1 MKRYLFVFAAVL
13 LLVLGMA
20 LVIYPQLPAQ
30 VPVHWNAAG
39 EVDGWGPRAEVLM
52 HAPFLVV
59 LGLLWLVLPKVS
71 PRRFAVEGFEATWW
85 FSGMAMVALLGYMQC
100 VHLWAAW
107 QGGFAMDRAIVGG
120 LGAFFVVAGNVMGKV
135 RRNFWLGV
143 RTPWTLANERVWY
156 ATHRLAART
165 MVAGG
170 LLAIV
175 VALAGWPGVI
185 GIAGLLSG
193 ALAPVV
199 FSLVYYKRLEK
210 AGTLEA
216 S

>member
-1 MKRYLFVFAAVL
+1 MKRYLFVFAAVV
-13 LLVLGMA
+13 LLVLAMTLA
-20 LVIYPQLPAQ
+20 LYPELPAQ

-39 EVDGWGPRAEVLM
+39 EADGWGPRAEVLV
-52 HAPFLVV
+52 HSAFLVG

-71 PRRFAVEGFEATWW
+71 PQRFAVDGFAATWW
-85 FSGMAMVALLGYMQC
+85 FSGMAMVGLLGYMQC
-100 VHLWAAW
+100 MHLWAAH
-107 QGGFAMDRAIVGG
+107 QGGFAMDRAVVGG
-120 LGAFFVVAGNVMGKV
+120 IGVFFVAAGNVMGKV

-170 LLAIV
+170 ALAV
-175 VALAGWPGVI
+175 LVALAGWHGVL
-185 GIAGLLSG
+185 GIAGIVLG
-193 ALAPVV
+193 ALVPVV

-216 S
+216 

>member
-1 MKRYLFVFAAVL
+1 MKRYLFVFAAVV
-13 LLVLGMA
+13 LLVLAMA
-20 LVIYPQLPAQ
+20 LAIYPGLPAQ

-39 EVDGWGPRAEVLM
+39 EVDGWGPRIEVLM
-52 HAPFLVV
+52 HSVFLLG
-59 LGLLWLVLPKVS
+59 LGLLWPLLPKVS
-71 PRRFAVEGFEATWW
+71 PKRFAVKGFEATWW
-85 FSGMAMVALLGYMQC
+85 FSGMAMVLLIGYIQC

-120 LGAFFVVAGNVMGKV
+120 LGMFFVLAGNVMGKV

-143 RTPWTLANERVWY
+143 RTPWTLANDRVWY

-170 LLAIV
+170 ALAV
-175 VALAGWPGVI
+175 LVALAGWHGVL
-185 GIAGLLSG
+185 GIAGLVAG
-193 ALAPVV
+193 AIVPVV

-210 AGTLEA
+210 SGTLET
-216 S
+216 